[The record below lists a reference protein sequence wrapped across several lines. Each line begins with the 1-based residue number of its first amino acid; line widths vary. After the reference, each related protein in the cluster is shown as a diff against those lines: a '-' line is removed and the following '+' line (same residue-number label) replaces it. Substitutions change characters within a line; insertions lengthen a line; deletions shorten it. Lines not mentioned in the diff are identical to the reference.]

1 MGCLSFP
8 RFLRR
13 RIDLVH
19 GQIFNAEKR
28 TFSFIYCALS
38 DLSISQHSLVR
49 RLNFALLP
57 FPGPQVNI
65 GGLLFPRPS
74 APQRCRRVCRLQP
87 RSPPQGE
94 RENYLLS
101 ERKENRNPIVSPT
114 AVQQRNPYKIERGN
128 LSEDLCTAT
137 GTFMYVRAKVNT
149 YSTKLPGE
157 QRVVY

>member
-1 MGCLSFP
+1 MLSSKNSTYSIYIKSSYSYSRDCSIIIFFFSLIFFLRCLSFP

-13 RIDLVH
+13 IDLVH
-19 GQIFNAEKR
+19 GQILNAEKR

-94 RENYLLS
+94 REKIICS
-101 ERKENRNPIVSPT
+101 VKERKTEI
-114 AVQQRNPYKIERGN
+114 Q
-128 LSEDLCTAT
+128 
-137 GTFMYVRAKVNT
+137 
-149 YSTKLPGE
+149 
-157 QRVVY
+157 